1 MVSWDK
7 IALAKSGGT
16 DVTGY
21 ELVWEAEDLDDAR
34 KVQNGITTPLLHH
47 KIFGEKA
54 VYRFR
59 LRAKNICGY
68 GYYSPIV
75 TVDTRTG
82 PNKMVPFDVS
92 I

>member
-1 MVSWDK
+1 MISWDK
-7 IALAKSGGT
+7 IDNSKNGGT

-21 ELVWEAEDLDDAR
+21 ELVWEAEDVTDAR

-47 KIFGEKA
+47 KIFGAKA

-68 GYYSPIV
+68 GAFSPIV
-75 TVDTRTG
+75 KVDT
-82 PNKMVPFDVS
+82 
-92 I
+92 